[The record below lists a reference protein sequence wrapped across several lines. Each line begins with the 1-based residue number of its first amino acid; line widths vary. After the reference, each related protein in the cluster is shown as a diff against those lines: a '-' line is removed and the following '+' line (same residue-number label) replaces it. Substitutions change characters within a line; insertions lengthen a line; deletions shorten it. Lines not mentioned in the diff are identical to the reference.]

1 MGVRASGNNGLKC
14 LTPVLTKIMIHYTQV
29 VWIETLTFLTKIYN
43 LEAIWLFSDQQDI
56 NESSF
61 LA

>member
-1 MGVRASGNNGLKC
+1 M
-14 LTPVLTKIMIHYTQV
+14 MIHYTQV
-29 VWIETLTFLTKIYN
+29 VWIETLSFLTKNDN